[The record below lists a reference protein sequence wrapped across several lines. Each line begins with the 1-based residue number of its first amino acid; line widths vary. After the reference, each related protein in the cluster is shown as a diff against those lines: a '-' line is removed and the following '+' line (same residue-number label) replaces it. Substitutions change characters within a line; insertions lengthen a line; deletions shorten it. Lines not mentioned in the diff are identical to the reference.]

1 MLLKYFFFAA
11 IAILLNTLIFTLLYE
26 WAQTWIT
33 EGIYRLLAEYIAKA
47 CGIVA
52 GFALKYFLDKNYVFA
67 DEKKESRQEAKQ
79 IGLYGLFSI
88 FTTLLAFGLAEVGE
102 WLINHR
108 YEATISWLLGLVVGY
123 TTKYYLDKNF
133 VFVQGTK

>member
-26 WAQTWIT
+26 WAQAVVADRFW
-33 EGIYRLLAEYIAKA
+33 LALAEYAAKS

-67 DEKKESRQEAKQ
+67 DEKKERRQEAKQ
-79 IGLYGLFSI
+79 IGLYGLFSV
-88 FTTLLAFGLAEVGE
+88 FTTLLTFALAEVGE
-102 WLINHR
+102 RLMHHR
-108 YEATISWLLGLVVGY
+108 YEATIGWLFGLVVGY

-133 VFVQGTK
+133 VFVERAK